1 MNNIK
6 LLHLVSRT
14 RALCGGYVKHPGF
27 LQQSVRRAMQTSV
40 SISQI
45 MKEKEVFHDALP
57 EIISNLQASS
67 KISQL
72 PEVGN
77 WVKKVLEHNL
87 SGGKHS
93 RGLITMLSYEMLE
106 NPDKI
111 TDEKL
116 KLSRV
121 LGWCVEMLQAY
132 FIVIDDIM
140 DGSTTRRGVPCWYR
154 MPDVGLG
161 AINDSILIH
170 CAIME
175 TIDTYFGNTEH
186 YVDVTR
192 LFNEALLYT
201 SMGQHLDFTTAQQL
215 KDYSLF
221 TLDRYES
228 IVKYKTSCYTFRLPV
243 LLGLT
248 LVNDANDSLNSH
260 VHDICMKLGRLF
272 QMQDDYIDC
281 YGDESVTGK
290 AGTDIQEGK
299 CSWLAVTTLQRSNE
313 AQKALFTQYYGSK
326 DPAHVDIIKRLYDDL
341 RLPEVYRQEET
352 DVYDD
357 IMQKVRALPSET
369 APTFFLKL
377 VDRIYKRKN

>member
-6 LLHLVSRT
+6 FLRFMSRT
-14 RALCGGYVKHPGF
+14 RTLCGGYNKHPGF
-27 LQQSVRRAMQTSV
+27 LQQSLKRHMQTSV

-45 MKEKEVFHDALP
+45 MKEKEIFHDALP
-57 EIISNLQASS
+57 GIIDNLQASS

-77 WVKKVLEHNL
+77 WVRKVLEHNL
-87 SGGKHS
+87 TGGKHS
-93 RGLITMLSYEMLE
+93 RGIITMLSYEMLE
-106 NPDKI
+106 TPEKV

-116 KLSRV
+116 KLARV

-132 FIVIDDIM
+132 FIVVDDIM
-140 DGSTTRRGVPCWYR
+140 DRSTTRRGMPCWYR
-154 MPDVGLG
+154 MPNVGLG
-161 AINDSILIH
+161 ALNDSILIH

-175 TIDTYFGNTEH
+175 TLQTYFGNTEH
-186 YVDVTR
+186 YVDVVR

-201 SMGQHLDFTTAQQL
+201 SMGQHLDFTTAHHK

-221 TLDRYES
+221 TIDRYES

-243 LLGLT
+243 LLGL
-248 LVNDANDSLNSH
+248 VQVQDVDKRMYAD
-260 VHDICMKLGRLF
+260 VDDICFKLGRLF

-299 CSWLAVTTLQRSNE
+299 CSWLAVTALKRCNDAQRE
-313 AQKALFTQYYGSK
+313 LFTNNYGSDK
-326 DPAHVDIIKRLYDDL
+326 PEHVDIIKRLYGEL
-341 RLPEVYRQEET
+341 RLPEIYLQEET
-352 DVYDD
+352 ELHND
-357 IMQKVRALPSET
+357 ITSKVTALPSET
-369 APTFFLKL
+369 APTFFFKL
-377 VDRIYKRKN
+377 IDRIYKRKH